1 MTNMKNKIEAL
12 NETEIKWHMLKEKL
26 IEQLRDPNT
35 PLEKKM
41 TILITIRQ
49 IDDDLAMA
57 EKLIDLM
64 KKNAS
69 KELQFTVK
77 FWRIVEPIA
86 LFLKNM
92 E

>member
-12 NETEIKWHMLKEKL
+12 KEAEIKWYRLKEKL
-26 IEQLRDPNT
+26 LDQLRDPNM

>member
-1 MTNMKNKIEAL
+1 MMKNKIETLKEA
-12 NETEIKWHMLKEKL
+12 EIKWYKMREKL
-26 IEQLRDPNT
+26 LDQLRDPNT

-41 TILITIRQ
+41 LILITIRQ
-49 IDDDLAMA
+49 IDDDLAVA

-64 KKNAS
+64 KKDAS
-69 KELQFTVK
+69 KELQFTVR

-86 LFLKNM
+86 LFLKNT